1 MKKSRFRYRMSGMIL
16 TGVLLLVYAAIW
28 WKSGKT
34 FQRTVDTAG
43 RILAGEGMYN
53 LVRDSLDMPQVALT
67 FDDGPNAEYTELL
80 LDGLRKRNVKA
91 SFFLLGKSIAGN
103 EELVK
108 RMHREGHLIGN
119 HTFSHV
125 KLDQISDIK
134 AREEIIKTNNR
145 IYEITG
151 EYPVYMRPP
160 YGAWKKGMEL
170 SVEMI
175 PVFWNVDTLDWKSQ
189 NTEVILQTVEGKIKD
204 GAVILMHDEF
214 LTTVE
219 AALRIVDE
227 LTERGCEFV
236 TVDRLILP

>member
-1 MKKSRFRYRMSGMIL
+1 
-16 TGVLLLVYAAIW
+16 
-28 WKSGKT
+28 
-34 FQRTVDTAG
+34 
-43 RILAGEGMYN
+43 
-53 LVRDSLDMPQVALT
+53 
-67 FDDGPNAEYTELL
+67 
-80 LDGLRKRNVKA
+80 
-91 SFFLLGKSIAGN
+91 
-103 EELVK
+103 
-108 RMHREGHLIGN
+108 
-119 HTFSHV
+119 
-125 KLDQISDIK
+125 
-134 AREEIIKTNNR
+134 
-145 IYEITG
+145 
-151 EYPVYMRPP
+151 
-160 YGAWKKGMEL
+160 MEL